1 MMHRWATEFRA
12 FLLRRNLVDLAVA
25 IVIGVALIIGRRGIS
40 GLAGLLWRG
49 EQEPA
54 GAEG

>member
-1 MMHRWATEFRA
+1 MPAE
-12 FLLRRNLVDLAVA
+12 VGAVIGGGVA
-25 IVIGVALIIGRRGIS
+25 GVALIIGRRGIS